1 MEQSYP
7 VVVSGSAAGFVQEV
21 DANGHRFAADE
32 PIASGGTDRGPDPY
46 ALLLSAL
53 GTCTSMTIGLYARRK
68 NLPLERVTVHLRH
81 EKIHAEDCAACETKT
96 GLLDRIERR
105 IELVGALDAAQRTRL
120 IEIANRCP
128 VHRTLTSEIRIDTTE
143 ITPG

>member
-1 MEQSYP
+1 MGQSDS

-21 DANGHRFAADE
+21 DAKGHRFTADE

-53 GTCTSMTIGLYARRK
+53 GACTSMTIGLYARRK

-81 EKIHAEDCAACETKT
+81 EKIHAEDCAECETKA

-105 IELVGALDAAQRTRL
+105 IELVGALDAAQRARL

-128 VHRTLTSEIRIDTTE
+128 VHRTLTSEIRIDTSE
-143 ITPG
+143 VAPG

>member
-21 DANGHRFAADE
+21 SAKGHRFTADE
-32 PIASGGTDRGPDPY
+32 PVANGGTDRGPDPY

-105 IELVGALDAAQRTRL
+105 IELVGALDAAQRARL

-128 VHRTLTSEIRIDTTE
+128 VHRTLTSEIRIDTSE
-143 ITPG
+143 VAPG